1 MNKKSKFIK
10 LLTAFSSLTLLSAC
24 LSSVTTPGMNDQVHR
39 NSVQLVRFSHV
50 IKAESDA
57 TNTLSQ
63 KTIADLNN
71 FLNSTNVGYG
81 DVLMVDTAYQATND
95 RVLEIKKYVQKRGHE
110 YAGKTLLGGKPAAGD
125 ITLYVERHVVTTPNC
140 GNWPDEPGSA
150 LINNPSSFNG
160 CSNIANLGLMVA
172 DPRDLIAGQQGTTTT
187 STAVNAVNA
196 NSGSGTRT
204 TRRRR

>member
-24 LSSVTTPGMNDQVHR
+24 MSSVATPGISDQVHR

-57 TNTLSQ
+57 TTTLSQ
-63 KTIADLNN
+63 KTLADLDN
-71 FLNSTNVGYG
+71 FLDSTNVGYG
-81 DVLMVDTAYQATND
+81 DVLMVDTAYQTTD
-95 RVLEIKKYVQKRGHE
+95 SRVVEIQKHVKKRGHE
-110 YAGKTLLGGKPAAGD
+110 YAGKTLLGAKPAKGD
-125 ITLYVERHVVTTPNC
+125 IVLYVERHIVTTPNC
-140 GNWPDEPGSA
+140 GNWPDQPGSTS
-150 LINNPSSFNG
+150 INNRSSFNG
-160 CSNIANLGLMVA
+160 CSTIANLGLMVA
-172 DPRDLIAGQQGTTTT
+172 DPRALVAGEQGITTT

-196 NSGSGTRT
+196 NSSPNNQ